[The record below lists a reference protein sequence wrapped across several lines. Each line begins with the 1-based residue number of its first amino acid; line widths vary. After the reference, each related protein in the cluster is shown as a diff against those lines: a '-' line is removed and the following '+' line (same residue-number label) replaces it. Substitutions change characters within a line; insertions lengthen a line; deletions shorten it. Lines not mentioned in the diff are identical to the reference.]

1 MRSRAS
7 DVVAAVFGARA
18 QVVVGAAFVVAT
30 AFQAV
35 WWGAVS
41 RPSTEAIF
49 WLSVEALFFAA
60 YGVMA
65 TGLGF
70 RATERVEQVV
80 IEQADVNV
88 DD

>member
-1 MRSRAS
+1 MRDALG
-7 DVVAAVFGARA
+7 VVFGAKA
-18 QVVVGAAFVVAT
+18 QVVVGALFVAAT

-35 WWGAVS
+35 WWGVVS
-41 RPSTEAIF
+41 HPSTEAIF

-70 RATERVEQVV
+70 RATERVERIA
-80 IEQADVNV
+80 IEQMDT
-88 DD
+88 DPTGQ